1 MPSTHPGVAA
11 GASLVLGGGVMAA
24 LLGLGPGLVER
35 HVLPVLGQGASEAAA
50 EALFA
55 VAIFGVMAL
64 LALLAGR
71 VSGIAAATPGR
82 APGQA
87 LAIGAAIGL
96 AGIGI
101 AISYS
106 AIAGLVHSGAGR
118 GSALPILGGA
128 FVVLV
133 QVTGEE
139 LYFRGWLQPVIAR
152 AWGAP
157 AAIGIVSAL
166 FAALHLLGGPL
177 SAVSLINL
185 LLGGILFGLLAA
197 RTGGIVAPVAA
208 HFAWNAAEQLVF
220 GLDPNP
226 GVGPFGSIFDLD
238 LSGAARW
245 GGSGEG
251 LNASI
256 GMTMALLVVLV
267 PLLIAARGT
276 AEPARG

>member
-35 HVLPVLGQGASEAAA
+35 HVLPVLGSGASEASA
-50 EALFA
+50 EALFV
-55 VAIFGVMAL
+55 VAIFGVMVL

-71 VSGIAAATPGR
+71 VSGIATATPGR
-82 APGQA
+82 APGRS
-87 LAIGAAIGL
+87 LAIGTASGL

-106 AIAGLVHSGAGR
+106 AIAGLVHSGTGQA
-118 GSALPILGGA
+118 SALPILGGA
-128 FVVLV
+128 LVVLV

-157 AAIGIVSAL
+157 AAIGIVSVL
-166 FAALHLLGGPL
+166 FAALHLLGGAL

-197 RTGGIVAPVAA
+197 RTGGIVAPIAA
-208 HFAWNAAEQLVF
+208 HFAWNATEQLVF

>member
-35 HVLPVLGQGASEAAA
+35 HVLPVLGPGASEASA
-50 EALFA
+50 EAPFV
-55 VAIFGVMAL
+55 VAIFGVMVL

-71 VSGIAAATPGR
+71 VSGIATATPGL
-82 APGQA
+82 APGRA
-87 LAIGAAIGL
+87 LAIGTASGL
-96 AGIGI
+96 AGIAI

-106 AIAGLVHSGAGR
+106 AIAGLVHSGAGQA
-118 GSALPILGGA
+118 SALPLLGGA
-128 FVVLV
+128 LVVLV
-133 QVTGEE
+133 QVMGEE

-157 AAIGIVSAL
+157 AAIGIVSVL
-166 FAALHLLGGPL
+166 FAALHLLGGAL
-177 SAVSLINL
+177 SAVSLVNL

-197 RTGGIVAPVAA
+197 RTGGIVAPIAT
-208 HFAWNAAEQLVF
+208 HFAWNATEQLVF

-276 AEPARG
+276 AESARA

>member
-1 MPSTHPGVAA
+1 MPSTHSGVAA
-11 GASLVLGGGVMAA
+11 GASLVMGGCVMAA

-35 HVLPVLGQGASEAAA
+35 HVLPILGSGASEATA
-50 EALFA
+50 EALFV
-55 VAIFGVMAL
+55 VAIFGIMVL

-71 VSGIAAATPGR
+71 VSAIATATPGR
-82 APGQA
+82 APGRA

-96 AGIGI
+96 AGIAI

-106 AIAGLVHSGAGR
+106 AIAGLVHSRTGLV
-118 GSALPILGGA
+118 SVLPILGGA
-128 FVVLV
+128 LVVLV

-166 FAALHLLGGPL
+166 FAALHLLGGAL

-197 RTGGIVAPVAA
+197 RTGGIVAPIAA

-256 GMTMALLVVLV
+256 GMTMALLVLLA

-276 AEPARG
+276 AEAARG